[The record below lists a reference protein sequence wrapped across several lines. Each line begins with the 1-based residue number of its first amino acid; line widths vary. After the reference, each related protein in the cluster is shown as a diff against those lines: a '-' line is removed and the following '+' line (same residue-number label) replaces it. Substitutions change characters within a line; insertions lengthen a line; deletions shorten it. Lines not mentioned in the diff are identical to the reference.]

1 LELEREKLDN
11 ERKQMEAK
19 KVMEADQ
26 KSKQEPE
33 PEKKVQKV
41 QGRQAVAD
49 WLNEHNL
56 GQYYQKFVDCGYE
69 SLEVCALID
78 DTELVAMDIGKPGHR
93 KALLQACQQL
103 KENAAL
109 GKTVGIDEK
118 KKNWKEQQQEWP
130 NKVEQK
136 EKIDQP
142 FDNDPPHIPITIT
155 PETKEPQQTPLST
168 PRKAEE
174 QNSNQLHVH
183 YSSLDSESSDT
194 IFSESEQEEDI
205 FANK

>member
-1 LELEREKLDN
+1 
-11 ERKQMEAK
+11 
-19 KVMEADQ
+19 
-26 KSKQEPE
+26 
-33 PEKKVQKV
+33 VQKV

-118 KKNWKEQQQEWP
+118 NKKWKEQQEWP

-136 EKIDQP
+136 EKIDQ
-142 FDNDPPHIPITIT
+142 FSETDQHIPIPIT
-155 PETKEPQQTPLST
+155 REKEPKQQTPLST
-168 PRKAEE
+168 SIKAEE
-174 QNSNQLHVH
+174 EQSTSQLHVQ
-183 YSSLDSESSDT
+183 YSLDSESSDT

>member
-1 LELEREKLDN
+1 
-11 ERKQMEAK
+11 ME
-19 KVMEADQ
+19 VDQ
-26 KSKQEPE
+26 KSRQEPD
-33 PEKKVQKV
+33 PDKKVQKV

-118 KKNWKEQQQEWP
+118 NKKWKEQQEWP

-136 EKIDQP
+136 EKIEKMDQS
-142 FDNDPPHIPITIT
+142 FGNDQPHIPIPPITIT
-155 PETKEPQQTPLST
+155 RETKEPKQQTPLST
-168 PRKAEE
+168 SIKAEE
-174 QNSNQLHVH
+174 EQSTSQLHVQ
-183 YSSLDSESSDT
+183 YSLDSESSDT